1 MAYKQK
7 FLDSII
13 TDAGRHVLLQA
24 GAGEGVLIYT
34 RAIMSSQSVR
44 HLDADD
50 KPQGLED
57 EEIRKITKLDDN
69 LKESKLTIAPVDN
82 NVITITGSWDN
93 KQQTDDITFSTI
105 GWFAR
110 INENGPEVLLAITP
124 TAKPEVL
131 AAGSPDHRSTEAI
144 TCDLDMAISN
154 AAKVEMTVDE
164 AGLVKR
170 GEMQVSLTK
179 IKDELDKEIADHAN
193 NLSQQFDNKA
203 NKSDVNNA
211 LSSKADKTD
220 VNSALSGKAD
230 KSNTYSKQEIDSK
243 FANTGGVKS
252 VNGNKPDAGGNVNV
266 NIPHVDLSP
275 YAKTA
280 DVNNAL
286 NAKAD
291 KSNTYTK
298 QDVDNRLNGKA
309 NNGDSYLKREADSK
323 FVTQD
328 TFNGR
333 INDHENRLKFL
344 EQNAMLGKHF
354 ANENDAKAWSTKGSN
369 YIGIVDN

>member
-179 IKDELDKEIADHAN
+179 IKD
-193 NLSQQFDNKA
+193 
-203 NKSDVNNA
+203 
-211 LSSKADKTD
+211 
-220 VNSALSGKAD
+220 
-230 KSNTYSKQEIDSK
+230 
-243 FANTGGVKS
+243 
-252 VNGNKPDAGGNVNV
+252 
-266 NIPHVDLSP
+266 
-275 YAKTA
+275 
-280 DVNNAL
+280 
-286 NAKAD
+286 
-291 KSNTYTK
+291 
-298 QDVDNRLNGKA
+298 
-309 NNGDSYLKREADSK
+309 
-323 FVTQD
+323 
-328 TFNGR
+328 
-333 INDHENRLKFL
+333 
-344 EQNAMLGKHF
+344 
-354 ANENDAKAWSTKGSN
+354 
-369 YIGIVDN
+369 